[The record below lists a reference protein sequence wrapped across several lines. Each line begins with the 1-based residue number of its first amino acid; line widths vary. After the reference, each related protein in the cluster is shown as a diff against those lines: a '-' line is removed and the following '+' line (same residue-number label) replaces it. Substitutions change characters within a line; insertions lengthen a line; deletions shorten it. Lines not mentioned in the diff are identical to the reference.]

1 MSVGVSLSQLLQ
13 EGAEPLTTGIPQL
26 DDALG
31 AGLDPRSIYEVF
43 GPPGIGKTL
52 FGLQVIRC
60 NRGKRVLVVDT
71 HKRTPLDRLLPTEPS
86 ADDIEPHVVRL
97 TKFAQLVYFFQELR
111 TAYDLIIIE
120 GLSQVLIDYLHGRMR
135 HPMPSDTTLHG
146 VKTRQLIALL
156 SLLTRYVTQHHSCVL
171 LLNDAMNTAYQD
183 YSDHPLVAVD
193 VDRGPFLVRAE
204 RRRHV
209 QTLKSAL
216 VANASVGGKD
226 AKWEVFVRCRIGLF
240 WDWDRPAPGVPADRR
255 VPPKIRIAVVLP
267 LAASAAA
274 HSVVKLKIDSSGAL
288 AALQSQVAASA
299 AQPLEP
305 DPTESRASTP
315 AVQFPPS
322 SLSAIAGT
330 PTPTPPPLAA
340 RSETLTDAWLP
351 NLAAGESATGLVTP
365 TFEQDMQPAPR
376 RCASEGP
383 AHREL
388 ISSGPF
394 VASHSQPTRPP
405 SMLEKS
411 RHPKKPKV
419 AEHALRSTMA
429 YEMNQR
435 SEAEQNNC
443 CGANH
448 NVDQQ
453 DRTSGSPR
461 ERFSL
466 SPAIIGERPA
476 TPDCE
481 EGIVLTSVS
490 CSARRESV
498 VDDSEG

>member
-1 MSVGVSLSQLLQ
+1 MSVGVSLSQLLH
-13 EGAEPLTTGIPQL
+13 EGAEPLTTGVPQL

-31 AGLDPRSIYEVF
+31 GGLDPRSIYEVF

-52 FGLQVIRC
+52 FGLQVVRC

-71 HKRTPLDRLLPTEPS
+71 HKRTPLDKLPPADPS
-86 ADDIEPHVVRL
+86 ADDAEPHIVRL

-111 TAYDLIIIE
+111 APYDLVIIE

-135 HPMPSDTTLHG
+135 HPMSGDTTLHG

-171 LLNDAMNTAYQD
+171 MLNDAMNTAYQD

-216 VANASVGGKD
+216 IANASVGGKD

-240 WDWDRPAPGVPADRR
+240 WDWDRPAPGAPADRR

-274 HSVVKLKIDSSGAL
+274 HSVVKLKIDSSGVL
-288 AALQSQVAASA
+288 AALQLQSAAGA

-305 DPTESRASTP
+305 DPSESRASSP

-340 RSETLTDAWLP
+340 RSETLPDPWLP
-351 NLAAGESATGLVTP
+351 ELAAGESATGLATP
-365 TFEQDMQPAPR
+365 ALEQETLPAPR
-376 RCASEGP
+376 RCASEEP
-383 AHREL
+383 APRAAMP
-388 ISSGPF
+388 SCPF

-405 SMLEKS
+405 STLEKS
-411 RHPKKPKV
+411 RHTKKPKL
-419 AEHALRSTMA
+419 ADHTLRSTMD
-429 YEMNQR
+429 YEMNHR
-435 SEAEQNNC
+435 SETGHNNC
-443 CGANH
+443 GGANYL
-448 NVDQQ
+448 DQP
-453 DRTSGSPR
+453 DRTTGSPR
-461 ERFSL
+461 ERFGL
-466 SPAIIGERPA
+466 SPASTGERPV
-476 TPDCE
+476 TPDCDDGILLR
-481 EGIVLTSVS
+481 EGSGNG
-490 CSARRESV
+490 RRDSV